1 MRYTELDSPS
11 LIVDASIVRKNIA
24 EMIRMVGDVSR
35 LRPHI
40 KTHKTSEGIQMM
52 MEAGIHKF
60 KCATIAEA
68 ELLAMNGAKDILLA
82 YQPVGPKIERLYQ
95 LTNNYPNIQFG
106 CLTDN
111 ESAANAIG
119 NSFHQHQSNIDV
131 YVDLNVGMN
140 RTGIVPEDAF
150 TLIKSI
156 QHISGLNFKGLHVY
170 DGHHRQVDFTEKEKA
185 CEKGFEP
192 VYSLIKQI
200 EAEGINKPIIIAGG
214 SPSFSVHCKHA
225 DRDCSPGTN
234 IFWDKGYASIC
245 PEQHFEPAV
254 KVLTRVI
261 SLPGSNKICID
272 LGHKA
277 VASENEINKRIF
289 FPDYP
294 QLRPLSQSEEHMVL
308 ETDGEHAFTT
318 ADLLIGIP
326 YHICP
331 TVALHE
337 SLYEVKEGKVINE
350 WKVLARKRK
359 INM

>member
-1 MRYTELDSPS
+1 MHFTELDSPC
-11 LIVDASIVRKNIA
+11 LIVDASIVKRNID
-24 EMIRMVGDVSR
+24 EMIRMAGDAQR

-40 KTHKTSEGIQMM
+40 KTHKTAEGIQMM
-52 MEAGIHKF
+52 LEAGIQKF

-68 ELLAMNGAKDILLA
+68 ELLAINGAKDILLA
-82 YQPVGPKIERLYQ
+82 YQPVGPKIERLFQ
-95 LTNNYPNIQFG
+95 LTRNYPKIQFG

-111 ESAANAIG
+111 ENAAKAIG
-119 NSFHQHQSNIDV
+119 DYFHLHQSKIDI

-140 RTGIVPEDAF
+140 RTGIDPEHAF
-150 TLIKSI
+150 ALIKSL
-156 QHISGLNFKGLHVY
+156 QLNQGLCFKGLHVY
-170 DGHHRQVDFTEKEKA
+170 DGHHRQVDYAEKEKA

-192 VYSLIKQI
+192 VYTLINLI
-200 EAEGINKPIIIAGG
+200 EAEGKIKPIIIAGG
-214 SPSFSVHCKHA
+214 SPSFSVHCKHT

-234 IFWDKGYASIC
+234 IFWDKGYSNIC

-261 SLPGSNKICID
+261 SLPGSKKVCID

-277 VASENEINKRIF
+277 VASENDISKRIF

-308 ETDGEHAFTT
+308 ETVDEYSLQTG
-318 ADLLIGIP
+318 DLLIGIP

-337 SLYEVKEGKVINE
+337 SLYEVQNGNVIKEWNVM
-350 WKVLARKRK
+350 ARKRK
-359 INM
+359 INI